1 MLTTD
6 EIDRMLNGEVIGDSQ
21 LIHSSSDHY
30 RRFNHMK
37 RGRWEPSESG
47 KLLSQIA
54 KSKNIIPEIY
64 DAIVQD
70 RKTNVPAMY
79 ANVMSLATGFS
90 HVFFDSGNSIVVFV
104 LEGERYAFLF
114 FEKPVDQ
121 IEQYL
126 SKYTAETYLE
136 KYGYTKFYIVL
147 NNATFGEFS
156 KKGSLSNVV
165 NYSWIAGVM
174 ADATT
179 TYEKLW
185 GLFSNSLVGNEQKI
199 HLSPNSEI
207 WNSQANKR
215 SKFRKSD
222 WPNAFDLARWKSPK
236 LSAKKYGIPHF
247 LMTNPDDYMN
257 ILRKLDPV
265 EFEIFVGRFL
275 SFLGYSNVLTTKSTG
290 DMGVDLFA
298 SYYNEKYGVQVKRY
312 KDNVGIAAVQQIIGA
327 KIMFE
332 FDNAIVVATADFTTT
347 AQELAQ
353 KARVRLI
360 GPSDLWIYSQIIAEE
375 NPEFL
380 STLLTIE

>member
-1 MLTTD
+1 
-6 EIDRMLNGEVIGDSQ
+6 
-21 LIHSSSDHY
+21 
-30 RRFNHMK
+30 
-37 RGRWEPSESG
+37 
-47 KLLSQIA
+47 
-54 KSKNIIPEIY
+54 
-64 DAIVQD
+64 
-70 RKTNVPAMY
+70 
-79 ANVMSLATGFS
+79 
-90 HVFFDSGNSIVVFV
+90 
-104 LEGERYAFLF
+104 
-114 FEKPVDQ
+114 
-121 IEQYL
+121 
-126 SKYTAETYLE
+126 
-136 KYGYTKFYIVL
+136 
-147 NNATFGEFS
+147 
-156 KKGSLSNVV
+156 
-165 NYSWIAGVM
+165 
-174 ADATT
+174 
-179 TYEKLW
+179 
-185 GLFSNSLVGNEQKI
+185 
-199 HLSPNSEI
+199 
-207 WNSQANKR
+207 
-215 SKFRKSD
+215 
-222 WPNAFDLARWKSPK
+222 
-236 LSAKKYGIPHF
+236 
-247 LMTNPDDYMN
+247 MTNPDDYMN